1 MQSSVAFC
9 GISATFPKAAC
20 CWQQQC
26 HKFYIPCPSVLK
38 ITFEKKQNCILIWRI
53 LSEGAVLTVEVL
65 LIIMLTIFLFL
76 HLFSVFKNTP
86 LTFPHCLYLA
96 HAISEVSAN
105 AKLNAPRYLISLS
118 FQMKAGVTEV
128 CRIMSCSQRCHIM
141 YRIAIISDQNA
152 KFSNLFEFTQHCPF

>member
-118 FQMKAGVTEV
+118 FQMKAGVHRGLLNHVMFSEV
-128 CRIMSCSQRCHIM
+128 SHHVQDNYNFGSECQIL
-141 YRIAIISDQNA
+141 
-152 KFSNLFEFTQHCPF
+152 KLV